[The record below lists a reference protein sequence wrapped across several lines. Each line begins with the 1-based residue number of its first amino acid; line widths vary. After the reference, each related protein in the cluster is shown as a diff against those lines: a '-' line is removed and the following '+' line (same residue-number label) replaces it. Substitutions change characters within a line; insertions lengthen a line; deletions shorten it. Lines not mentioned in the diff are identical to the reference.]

1 MKFAPTR
8 LAALLLLALA
18 LTTLSGCRAGSA
30 SPYATQS
37 ESERNPLRAQE
48 LTLEAAELLRRDSPN
63 LRAAEKLLRNAL
75 AADLYHGPAH
85 NNLGVVYLKQ
95 SKLYEAASEFEW
107 SRKLLPGH
115 PDPRTNLAL
124 TLERAGRTDEALRTY
139 ASALEVYPN
148 HVPTLQA
155 LTRLELRSSRTAD
168 HTRANLETIALQ
180 GATPGWRTW
189 AQAQLARSSAPSPP
203 TTRHNR

>member
-1 MKFAPTR
+1 MKLSPICLVALPT
-8 LAALLLLALA
+8 LALMLMM
-18 LTTLSGCRAGSA
+18 LTGCRAGSA

-48 LTLEAAELLRRDSPN
+48 LTLQAAELLRRDSPN
-63 LRAAEKLLRNAL
+63 LHAAEKLLRDAL

-189 AQAQLARSSAPSPP
+189 AQAQLARSLAP
-203 TTRHNR
+203 